1 LKILLL
7 AAHPDDEVI
16 GMGATIKKLSKKN
29 EFCLLVLT
37 EGVTSQYTEKKML
50 QTRRNACLKSSKMLG
65 IKNVLFLDFPDNQL
79 DSVPQLK
86 INKKVEEIIRKFRP
100 SVVYS
105 PPPNDLN
112 KDHQKVFE
120 SSLVTTRPFSSSVKS
135 LLCYELPGM
144 VRKPF
149 HPSIYENVE
158 KEFSYKIK
166 AFKMY
171 KSEVMNFPH
180 PRSIEAIQNLAI
192 QRGVESSL
200 KKAEAFQLIRSIKE

>member
-1 LKILLL
+1 ML

-50 QTRRNACLKSSKMLG
+50 QTRRNACLKSSKVLG

-135 LLCYELPGM
+135 LLCYELPGI

-149 HPSIYENVE
+149 HASVYENVE
-158 KEFSYKIK
+158 
-166 AFKMY
+166 
-171 KSEVMNFPH
+171 
-180 PRSIEAIQNLAI
+180 
-192 QRGVESSL
+192 
-200 KKAEAFQLIRSIKE
+200 